1 LTRDQIE
8 SNEVTGGPERA
19 PRSFVGRVLFIVLGL
34 FALVA
39 AIWIVVMVLGNLPGD
54 TGKGSLAIRA
64 AVGLSIGLVFT
75 FFAWRMLRAL
85 TEPPPPSPPTVE
97 AQSSDVVYEC
107 PVCGTRVRLEV
118 AATGKAPKHCGE
130 EMEPSLASS

>member
-1 LTRDQIE
+1 MTSDQIE

-19 PRSFVGRVLFIVLGL
+19 PRSFVARVLFIFIGL
-34 FALVA
+34 VAVVA
-39 AIWIVVMVLGNLPGD
+39 AIWVVVMVLGNLPSD
-54 TGKGSLAIRA
+54 TGRGSLAIRA
-64 AVGLSIGLVFT
+64 SVGLAIGLVFT
-75 FFAWRMLRAL
+75 FFARRMLRAL

-97 AQSSDVVYEC
+97 AQSADIVYEC

-130 EMEPSLASS
+130 EMEPSVATS